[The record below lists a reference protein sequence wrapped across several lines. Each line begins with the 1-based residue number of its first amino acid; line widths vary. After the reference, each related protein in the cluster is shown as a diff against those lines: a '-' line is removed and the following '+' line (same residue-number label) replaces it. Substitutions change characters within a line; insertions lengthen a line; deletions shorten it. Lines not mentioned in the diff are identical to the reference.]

1 MSLKKP
7 HTSPGEVAQLL
18 RSIGEG
24 NQHAAA
30 DLLPLVYAELRWLA
44 VSRMAQMRPGQT
56 LQPTALV
63 HEAYMELVGD
73 QDPGWNSRAHF
84 FGAAAQAMREILVD
98 QVRRKSRLKR
108 GGDRQREG
116 MEGNEPAETNFEIPD
131 VDVIALDEAL
141 DRMKTEH
148 PRAAEV
154 LMLRY
159 FAGLTGH
166 QIADVLNTSE
176 RTIERDWRFARA
188 WLRQDLSSAV
198 DAPQDG
204 AKTEGDADG

>member
-1 MSLKKP
+1 MSQKKP
-7 HTSPGEVAQLL
+7 QSNPGEVTQLL

-30 DLLPLVYAELRWLA
+30 ELLPLVYAELRRLA
-44 VSRMAQMRPGQT
+44 VSRMAQLPPGQT

-63 HEAYMELVGD
+63 HDAYLELVGK

-108 GGDRQREG
+108 GGDRKREV
-116 MEGNEPAETNFEIPD
+116 MADDFPVETNIEMPHID
-131 VDVIALDEAL
+131 IIALDEAL
-141 DRMKTEH
+141 DRMKAEH
-148 PRAAEV
+148 PRCTEV

-159 FAGLTGH
+159 FAGLTGK
-166 QIADVLNTSE
+166 QIAEVLNTSE
-176 RTIERDWRFARA
+176 RTIDRDWRFARA
-188 WLRQDLSSAV
+188 WLRHELSPAL
-198 DAPQDG
+198 G
-204 AKTEGDADG
+204 